1 MLQQCNC
8 FTTNVHVLHAHFV
21 TRDFGIRD
29 CCYCYCFVIVIV
41 IVIVFVNVIVVIIV
55 IIVTGIIIIIT
66 SRAARGG
73 GGSFKN
79 SKRIGEIG
87 CCESRMTKRKH

>member
-41 IVIVFVNVIVVIIV
+41 ICYCYLLLLLLLFLLTLLLLLLLLLSLVLLLLLPVEPHEAVAEVSRIRNV
-55 IIVTGIIIIIT
+55 
-66 SRAARGG
+66 
-73 GGSFKN
+73 
-79 SKRIGEIG
+79 
-87 CCESRMTKRKH
+87 